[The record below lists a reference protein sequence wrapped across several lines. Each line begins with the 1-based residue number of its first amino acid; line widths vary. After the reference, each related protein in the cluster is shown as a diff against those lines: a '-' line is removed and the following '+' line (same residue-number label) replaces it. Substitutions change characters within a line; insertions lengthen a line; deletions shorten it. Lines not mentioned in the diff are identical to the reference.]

1 MGKIVKISEMLSNKE
16 FEDYSEDTIFVL
28 DESDDENWEEE
39 EEQMRK
45 FKLEKEQIEYLKR
58 EYPDNNLVQRVL
70 STEKDGTFEVDVD
83 TKIDFMDYIEDESVA
98 WMDENYDATPKTIM
112 LESIRDDIYYQTN

>member
-39 EEQMRK
+39 ETVK
-45 FKLEKEQIEYLKR
+45 FKLEKEQIEYLKG
-58 EYPDNNLVQRVL
+58 EYPDNALVQSVL
-70 STEKDGTFEVDVD
+70 STEKDGTFEVDEEPY
-83 TKIDFMDYIEDESVA
+83 IDFMDYIEDESVA